1 MARSTSVCQI
11 IQRGLVQTSE
21 ISFILHLQSWRN
33 KWRRDLFARVLC
45 YQSAYIHSTTLRIT
59 INLQC
64 GGFNPPDI
72 NDRYCISLAFKYLLL
87 AMFFLTTRSRTY
99 RYTNELYYLYWNDP
113 ILGSLLNSEVL
124 WRWMNQLIL
133 EILPSFTMIIEAPP
147 RGTSIGYKFVKM
159 TFTYDCFSTIR
170 MNRAANV

>member
-1 MARSTSVCQI
+1 MEHYTMPNHPAEACSDKWNLFYFAFWQWKDKKLPFFKSI
-11 IQRGLVQTSE
+11 
-21 ISFILHLQSWRN
+21 QSWRN
-33 KWRRDLFARVLC
+33 KWLRDLFARVLC

-99 RYTNELYYLYWNDP
+99 RYTNELYYNI
-113 ILGSLLNSEVL
+113 ILKWLNPRIVAEFRSAVKVNE
-124 WRWMNQLIL
+124 WIDIR
-133 EILPSFTMIIEAPP
+133 EISFLCYHH
-147 RGTSIGYKFVKM
+147 S
-159 TFTYDCFSTIR
+159 
-170 MNRAANV
+170 